1 MSDPP
6 FRVLGFSEGN
16 LWEALS
22 NPHVSAAEVR
32 LQRRAKYLHGYLDK
46 LQAQSIVVETDYTDG
61 DYLDDF
67 AAYYVKC
74 FAPYQRRCKRL
85 HFFKAAF
92 DEQGF
97 LKKIRG
103 PLSKDEE
110 DQLRG
115 DYLGFVVARPL
126 PQAIVGRTVL
136 RTYDSDGGR
145 RNYTCTRQYKVNLF
159 GLELSLPSLA
169 FQEQDTVLAACA
181 TVALWSCFQK
191 TAELFGTPTPTPA
204 VITRVASQ
212 AVHHGRPIPSH
223 GLMTFEICAAIRHVG
238 LEPEV
243 FTVRPSLPVVSL
255 IYAYLK
261 MGLPVVLGVEVEGV
275 GRHAIALTG
284 YSISE
289 QRKSLHQE
297 VAEPPWAVPMA
308 GLRVDAFFGHDD
320 QIGPFSRVAV
330 KPSAKFGKELF
341 PVCFE
346 SDWADPNT
354 GRKLPL
360 YPHVVIVPAYHK
372 IRLTFLDVLQWL
384 TRLTEVLKLVV
395 SSPLEWDV
403 HLMLSNDYKT
413 VMRDTRRLQSD
424 QLERVLLTQHP
435 RFVWRALLMVSGV
448 SVAELLFDATGIS
461 RSLPM
466 DYIIWYEQDFAL
478 KFKQILESSQLEALL
493 IKFLKHQFLNYI
505 KDSIRNQFT
514 PPALFPALAQD

>member
-6 FRVLGFSEGN
+6 FKVLRFSEEG

-22 NPHVSAAEVR
+22 NPHVSGAEVR
-32 LQRRAKYLHGYLDK
+32 LQQRAKYLHGYLTRM
-46 LQAQSIVVETDYTDG
+46 QAQSIVVEFDYTDG

-85 HFFKAAF
+85 HFFRTAF
-92 DEQGF
+92 DGPGF
-97 LKKIRG
+97 LKKVCG
-103 PLSKDEE
+103 PLSREDEG
-110 DQLRG
+110 QLRD

-159 GLELSLPSLA
+159 GLDLSLPSLA

-191 TAELFGTPTPTPA
+191 TADLFGTPAPTPA

-261 MGLPVVLGVEVEGV
+261 MGLPVILGVEIEGI
-275 GRHAIALTG
+275 GRHAITLTG
-284 YSISE
+284 YSISQ
-289 QRKSLHQE
+289 QRKGLHQE
-297 VAEPPWAVPMA
+297 VAEPPWPIHMA

-330 KPSAKFGKELF
+330 KPSAKFGDRLF

-354 GRKLPL
+354 ARKLPL

-372 IRLTFLDVLQWL
+372 IRLTFLDVFAWL
-384 TRLTEVLKLVV
+384 TSLTNLLKLVV
-395 SSPLEWDV
+395 SPPFEWDV
-403 HLMLSNDYKT
+403 HLMFSNDYKT
-413 VMRDTRRLQSD
+413 AMRGSGRLQTD
-424 QLERVLLTQHP
+424 QLERILLAQHP
-435 RFVWRALLMVSGV
+435 RFLWRALLIVSGV
-448 SVAELLFDATGIS
+448 GVVELLFDATGIS

-466 DYIIWYEQDFAL
+466 DCIIWYERDFAL
-478 KFKQILESSQLEALL
+478 KFKQILESSQLETLL
-493 IKFLKHQFLNYI
+493 IKFLKPQFLNYL

-514 PPALFPALAQD
+514 LPALFPDLAQA